1 MASILQSL
9 PATVGAGVVLTV
21 IVAIIILAVG

>member
-9 PATVGAGVVLTV
+9 PGTVAAGVVLTV
-21 IVAIIILAVG
+21 IVAIVILIVM